1 MKGKYLAVVIAL
13 ILLGVINVK
22 ALNIGDCKVLASFKL
37 NSSLDEEKYIC
48 VGKSFGNS
56 SDAIYYSG
64 EGSKIS
70 LNNLEAYY
78 LRTYDNDVT
87 FNISNSNN
95 ISLFHIGSGVVEMDG
110 NGAFKFKENSY
121 VKKVVNGEAVYQYVY
136 NHNTITSNGKIYE
149 GTIKEFENEY
159 ELLQQS
165 NNLPKEYTID
175 DYELVQAL
183 DYTKMTSVVIT
194 DSWIKQ
200 NIKTSLNTSI
210 ENGYGVVKY
219 VKPVETKNGT
229 TKEKTKSTLKTDNVV
244 LISDG
249 KVNKDYE
256 LKEKD
261 LTTEKVATK
270 VSKQI
275 SDENDLVSFY
285 DVSVYNGKKEVP
297 MKNGKFTIKI
307 KLDANVD
314 EYENYK
320 VIYVD
325 DDGNIS
331 EYLDGRV
338 DGDYIVFETTHL
350 SQYGV
355 VGTPKKEVL
364 VSKVTINPKNN
375 KDWSKIFKVTMLV
388 SFVVFA
394 SGVISFLIYK
404 SRKYN
409 KPRKR
414 KKA

>member
-1 MKGKYLAVVIAL
+1 MKGKYLAVAIAL

-22 ALNIGDCKVLASFKL
+22 ALTIGDCKVLASFKL

-56 SDAIYYSG
+56 NDAIYYSG
-64 EGSKIS
+64 EGSKIA

-78 LRTYDNDVT
+78 LRTYDNGVT

-95 ISLFHIGSGVVEMDG
+95 ISLFHIGSETITIEG
-110 NGAFKFKENSY
+110 NGTFKFKENSY
-121 VKKVVNGEAVYQYVY
+121 VKKVINGEAVYQYVY
-136 NHNTITSNGKIYE
+136 NQKTITSNGKIFE
-149 GTIKEFENEY
+149 GTIEEFKNEY

-175 DYELVQAL
+175 DYELVQAM
-183 DYTKMTSVVIT
+183 DYTKMTSEVIT

-229 TKEKTKSTLKTDNVV
+229 AKEKTKSTLKTDNVV
-244 LISDG
+244 LISDE
-249 KVNKDYE
+249 KVNKNYE

-275 SDENDLVSFY
+275 KDENDLVSFY
-285 DVSVYNGKKEVP
+285 DVSVYNDGKEVP

-307 KLDANVD
+307 KIDANVD

-325 DDGNIS
+325 DKGKIS
-331 EYLDGRV
+331 EYLDGRIE
-338 DGDYIVFETTHL
+338 GNYIVFETTHL

-355 VGTPKKEVL
+355 VGTPKKEAL
-364 VSKVTINPKNN
+364 VSRVVINPKT
-375 KDWSKIFKVTMLV
+375 KDWGKILKITMLM
-388 SFVVFA
+388 SFVVVA
-394 SGVISFLIYK
+394 SGVIFFLIYK
-404 SRKYN
+404 SKKCN
-409 KPRKR
+409 KTR

>member
-1 MKGKYLAVVIAL
+1 MKGKYLAVAIAL

-48 VGKSFGNS
+48 VGKNFGNS
-56 SDAIYYSG
+56 NDTIYYSG
-64 EGSKIS
+64 EGSTIS

-87 FNISNSNN
+87 FNIFNSNN
-95 ISLFHIGSGVVEMDG
+95 ISLFHIGSGTIGVEG
-110 NGAFKFKENSY
+110 NGALKFKENSY

-136 NHNTITSNGKIYE
+136 NQKTITSNGKIFE
-149 GTIKEFENEY
+149 GTIEEFAQEY
-159 ELLQQS
+159 ELLQES
-165 NNLPKEYTID
+165 NKLPKEYTID

-183 DYTKMTSVVIT
+183 DYTKMTSEVIT

-200 NIKTSLNTSI
+200 NIKTSLKTSI

-249 KVNKDYE
+249 EVDKSYE

-307 KLDANVD
+307 KLDVDVD

-320 VIYVD
+320 VVYVD
-325 DDGNIS
+325 DEGKIS
-331 EYLDGRV
+331 EYLDGHIE
-338 DGDYIVFETTHL
+338 GGYIVFETTHL

-355 VGTPKKEVL
+355 VGTPKKEAF
-364 VSKVTINPKNN
+364 VSRVTINPRT
-375 KDWSKIFKVTMLV
+375 KDWGKILKVTMLM
-388 SFVVFA
+388 SFVVVA

-404 SRKYN
+404 SS
-409 KPRKR
+409 
-414 KKA
+414 

>member
-1 MKGKYLAVVIAL
+1 MKGKYLVVAIAL

-22 ALNIGDCKVLASFKL
+22 ALEFGDCKVLASFKL

-48 VGKSFGNS
+48 VGKSFGNNN
-56 SDAIYYSG
+56 DAIYYSG
-64 EGSKIS
+64 EGSTIS

-78 LRTYDNDVT
+78 LRTYDNEIT

-95 ISLFHIGSGVVEMDG
+95 ISLFHIGSGTIGIEG
-110 NGAFKFKENSY
+110 SGAFKFKENSY

-136 NHNTITSNGKIYE
+136 NQKTITSNGKIFE
-149 GTIKEFENEY
+149 GTIEEFTNEY
-159 ELLQQS
+159 ELLQES

-183 DYTKMTSVVIT
+183 DYTKMTSEVIT

-200 NIKTSLNTSI
+200 NIKTSLKTSI

-229 TKEKTKSTLKTDNVV
+229 TKENTKSTLKTDNVV

-249 KVNKDYE
+249 KVDNNYE

-285 DVSVYNGKKEVP
+285 DVSVYNNGKEVP

-325 DDGNIS
+325 DEGKIQ
-331 EYLDGRV
+331 EYLSGRIE
-338 DGDYIVFETTHL
+338 GDYIVFETTHL

-355 VGTPKKEVL
+355 VGTPKKEAL
-364 VSKVTINPKNN
+364 VSRVVINPKT
-375 KDWSKIFKVTMLV
+375 KDWGRIFKITMLM
-388 SFVVFA
+388 SFVVVA